1 MVVLSTHIERVTIAL
16 PEVEEEE
23 EEGEAGGRRLR
34 HNGAKTGQTHN
45 KRA

>member
-1 MVVLSTHIERVTIAL
+1 MVVLSTHTERVHHRV

-23 EEGEAGGRRLR
+23 EEGEAGSGRLR
-34 HNGAKTGQTHN
+34 HNGAKTGQSHN